1 MKINKYLS
9 SIISKI
15 SYGEKELFS
24 ISLAF
29 VLTALDIIISW
40 LFHIGSALAL
50 PLICVCISPLY
61 LLAFRAGMVYALI
74 STLCSFLLLGVIK
87 GFIYSSVQIAL
98 LWLPALVASAL
109 ILLNRKKPSGSKA
122 YLPLPQLF
130 FSLLLINILVI
141 SSILTIILHNP
152 TNVSFLKGLI
162 SNQLNY
168 ISEANSTLPAS
179 MQVHF
184 IEVKKIILDNFL
196 KILTCLISVYNV
208 VFMLSNLYIGLT
220 ISKRFKLLSRK
231 SFYWPKDLRLPLAAL
246 MLFISGLLALLLKSN
261 IVALYAIIVI
271 STFGVAFFMCGIA
284 YWHDVTRKIPFR
296 ILILLFTYI
305 GLLYK
310 DASPALCCT
319 VLLMGLWSTI
329 KHYKIHKYLL

>member
-1 MKINKYLS
+1 MKINKYLFDF
-9 SIISKI
+9 INKI
-15 SYGEKELFS
+15 NYGEKELFS

-50 PLICVCISPLY
+50 PLICVCMSPLY
-61 LLAFRAGMVYALI
+61 LLAFRAGIAYATI
-74 STLCSFLLLGVIK
+74 STIGSFIFLAFLK
-87 GFIYSSVQIAL
+87 DFIYASIQIAL
-98 LWLPALVASAL
+98 LWLPALIASTL
-109 ILLNRKKPSGSKA
+109 ILLNRKNAKGSKV

-130 FSLLLINILVI
+130 FSLLLVNIAVI

-152 TNVSFLKGLI
+152 KNIAFLKGLI

-168 ISEANSTLPAS
+168 ISEANSTLPSS
-179 MQVHF
+179 MQLHF
-184 IEVKKIILDNFL
+184 IEVKKVILNNFL
-196 KILTCLISVYNV
+196 KILTCLVSIYNI

-220 ISKRFKLLSRK
+220 IGKRFKLLSRK

-246 MLFISGLLALLLKSN
+246 VIFILSLLAFMVKSN
-261 IVALYAIIVI
+261 IIPLYAIIVI
-271 STFGVAFFMCGIA
+271 SSFGVAFFMCGIA
-284 YWHDVTRKIPFR
+284 YWHDITRKVPFR
-296 ILILLFTYI
+296 ILILSFTYI
-305 GLLYK
+305 GLLFK